1 MYEYTGY
8 VGNSTHRYGYVR
20 TYGKLYTYIWL
31 CEYIW
36 EIMHINMAMC
46 VYIYR

>member
-1 MYEYTGY
+1 MSIQDMWEIL
-8 VGNSTHRYGYVR
+8 HRYGYVR